1 MNAPNIPSK
10 TTIKIASISKSLNE
24 VAFPLSGCL
33 LCDDTATT
41 DVGDNEIVGIDLG
54 VAVVM
59 GVAVGVVTECVGLN

>member
-1 MNAPNIPSK
+1 MNAPSIPSE
-10 TTIKIASISKSLNE
+10 TTIKIASISKFLNE
-24 VAFPLSGCL
+24 VPFPFSGGL
-33 LCDDTATT
+33 LCDNTETT